1 MNQRNQFNQFNSVIK
16 MNRLRD
22 GRILLRFFMSLLGL
36 CVIGIAH
43 ARQPDGIVKGAP
55 TTSTPSVG
63 LRSDCNQGKSR
74 YDMQLNNVRATLLS
88 SGDVWWDLSNPGY
101 VVPKVQPGTGAK
113 AVSSI
118 YAGAVWLGGKD
129 PSGNLKVACQTYR
142 SGSPPPTDFWPGPL
156 NENGQTSKA
165 VCDNWDQHFVV
176 LRKDIDSCI
185 LLFRAA
191 KVKDPNNPIVDPSLI
206 PESVKGWPANGN
218 PYFFEIHRF
227 TLPRTKAGLG
237 KFHDEDGDL
246 NYDPTKGDYP
256 TIDIKGCNIDVFPDE
271 MVFWVYN
278 DNGNVHTNSLRSIP
292 IQMEVQVQ
300 AFSYQTNDEL
310 NDMTFQRY
318 KLINR
323 AKTDIDS
330 MYFAMWVDPD
340 LGCYTDDYIGCDT
353 TRSLMYVYNQD
364 ASDGT
369 TGCDCA
375 GTNTYCDKIPLL
387 GVDYFRG
394 PNDENGKELGMS
406 SFTYYLNSSQ
416 CNPLPGTTDPNT
428 ANEYYNYLTGNW
440 RDGTPFTFGGSAY
453 NPNATTKRLK
463 YAFVDAPN
471 NPAGWSMAT
480 ANLPCGDRRTI
491 QASGP
496 LKLKPGAV
504 NELIIGVPWVADV
517 DHPAPSIRKLQEA
530 DDIAQA
536 LFDACFKIF
545 DGPDAP
551 DMTYVELDRE
561 IIAVLTNAPYPQSN
575 NAGELYK
582 EAGLRIPRIG
592 NTDTNYL
599 FQGYKVYQL
608 HDGDVGVADLEDPS
622 KARLITNGQVDIQD
636 DVTKIFNWTQQS
648 DPVFSGR
655 TINTPVL
662 KVDSEN
668 KGVRHTFSIKED
680 KFATGDDK
688 RLVNHKKYYFLA
700 IAYAHNNYQK
710 FDGLAN
716 VGQRDPYVVG
726 RRNIGD
732 KTRGNKAYQVIPRPI
747 VNVNLNSKYG
757 EGAIVSRLDGV
768 GSGGNFLD
776 ISDQTI
782 EEILAKGA
790 PTDGI
795 ITYKPGG
802 SPIDIKVVNPLE
814 VVDGTYTLQIKDKD
828 LTDNI
833 VEDTARWQLTRE
845 GETAVIAS
853 ERTIAKLNEQI
864 VAKYGFSVSVRQV
877 AETGAN
883 PTSDKTN
890 GAIGS
895 TTTYK
900 NPGTNWLTGVPD
912 DLPFV
917 PGLPMFNYIKNTELE
932 PDFLLDPNSG
942 LAKMANYTFVPY
954 SLCDYRLSQAD
965 NMALITPAWQRAS
978 NSSVRI
984 NGLSRLNN
992 VDIVF
997 TSDKSK
1003 WSRCVVIETAS
1014 PYYYDGSTTT
1024 GFPTGVNLPTV
1035 GNVKNFDLRG
1045 SPSVGK
1051 DADASDPNKA
1061 VGQVLPDEQAANIT
1075 KGMGW
1080 FPGYAIDVET
1090 GQRLNIF
1097 FGENSV
1103 FDPAIGTYT
1112 SGSQGVNRDM
1122 IFNPS
1127 DQAFLNVS
1135 AAPPA
1140 PSTFAYNAF
1149 MGGQHMIYV
1158 TNTPYDN
1165 CLELRDRLAA
1175 GGSDFRKITAL
1186 TKVTWAGMVFT
1197 TPGQKMLSYKDG
1209 LVPNDVTVKLRVSNP
1224 FTPFKG
1230 KGTNSNHP
1238 AYQFK
1243 LENKA
1248 TKELANT
1255 AQVDSSLNMIN
1266 VVPNPY
1272 YGYSAYEIN
1281 ELSTTVKITNLPP
1294 KAVVTIHTLD
1304 GKFIQQ
1310 FKRDERAT
1318 IKDATQNLGTR
1329 FGQFAPDIEWDM
1341 KNSKGIPV
1349 ASGVYLIHISAEGL
1363 GERTLKF
1370 FAINRQFDPS
1380 KL

>member
-1 MNQRNQFNQFNSVIK
+1 MKKIIP
-16 MNRLRD
+16 LRF
-22 GRILLRFFMSLLGL
+22 GRIFLRSFMSLLA
-36 CVIGIAH
+36 IGVMGVAH
-43 ARQPDGIVKGAP
+43 ARYPGDLKKGAQ
-55 TTSTPSVG
+55 SDPSVVSS
-63 LRSDCNQGKSR
+63 RSDCNPGKSR

-88 SGDVWWDLSNPGY
+88 SGDVWWDLDNPGY

-118 YAGAVWLGGKD
+118 FAGAVWLGGKD

-142 SGSPPPTDFWPGPL
+142 TGNPPKTDFWPGPL

-165 VCDNWDQHFVV
+165 VCDNWDKHFSVF
-176 LRKDIDSCI
+176 RTDIDSCVR
-185 LLFRAA
+185 LFRAA
-191 KVKDPNNPIVDPSLI
+191 KAKDPNNPIVDPSLI

-218 PYFFEIHRF
+218 PYFFEVHRF

-237 KFHDEDGDL
+237 KFHDEDQDL
-246 NYDPTKGDYP
+246 SYDPTKGDYP
-256 TIDIKGCNIDVFPDE
+256 TIDIKGCDIDVYPDE

-300 AFSYQTNDEL
+300 AFNYQTNDEL

-340 LGCYTDDYIGCDT
+340 LGCYQDDFIGCDT

-364 ASDGT
+364 AQDGI

-406 SFTYYLNSSQ
+406 SFTYYLNGGT
-416 CNPLPGTTDPNT
+416 CNPLPATTDPST
-428 ANEYYNYLTGNW
+428 ATEYYNYLTGFW
-440 RDGTPFTFGGSAY
+440 RDGTPYTFGASGY
-453 NPNATTKRLK
+453 NPNSTTKRLK

-517 DHPAPSIRKLQEA
+517 DHPSPDIRKLQEA

-536 LFDACFKIF
+536 LFNACFKIF

-551 DMTYVELDRE
+551 DMCFVELDRE
-561 IIAVLTNAPYPQSN
+561 IIAVLTNAPFPQSN
-575 NAGELYK
+575 NGGEQYK
-582 EAGLRIPRIG
+582 EPGLRIPRVG

-599 FQGYKVYQL
+599 FQGYKLYQL
-608 HDGDVGVADLEDPS
+608 QNGDVGVADLENPD
-622 KARLITNGQVDIQD
+622 KARLVSQVDIQD
-636 DVTKIFNWTQQS
+636 NVSKIFNWTQQE
-648 DPVFSGR
+648 DPNFPGR
-655 TINTPVL
+655 VINAPVL
-662 KVDSEN
+662 KVDGAN
-668 KGVRHTFSIKED
+668 TGIRHTFSIKED

-688 RLVNHKKYYFLA
+688 KLVNHKKYYFLA
-700 IAYAHNNYQK
+700 IAYAYNNYAK
-710 FDGLAN
+710 FDGLGN
-716 VGQRDPYVVG
+716 FGQRDPYVVG

-732 KTRGNKAYQVIPRPI
+732 KNRGNKAYVVLPRPI
-747 VNVNLNSKYG
+747 ADVKLGSSYG
-757 EGAIVSRLDGV
+757 EGAIVTRLDGV

-776 ISDQTI
+776 ISDATI
-782 EEILAKGA
+782 ADILAKGTA
-790 PTDGI
+790 TDGA
-795 ITYKPGG
+795 ITYKPGR
-802 SPIDIKVVNPLE
+802 SPIDIKVVSPLE
-814 VVDGTYTLQIKDKD
+814 IVDGTYTLQIKDKN
-828 LTDNI
+828 LTDN
-833 VEDTARWQLTRE
+833 VVDDTARWELRRE
-845 GETAVIAS
+845 GETTVVLS
-853 ERTIAKLNEQI
+853 ERTIEKLNEQI
-864 VAKYGFSVSVRQV
+864 VAKYGFSVSLRQ
-877 AETGAN
+877 ASEPGSAA
-883 PTSDKTN
+883 TSDKTN
-890 GAIGS
+890 GAVGS
-895 TTTYK
+895 EFIYK
-900 NPGTNWLTGVPD
+900 KAGTPWLAGIPD
-912 DLPFV
+912 DLPLF
-917 PGLPMFNYIKNTELE
+917 PGLPIFNYIKTEPLE
-932 PDFLLDPNSG
+932 ADFLLDPKNA
-942 LAKMANYTFVPY
+942 LAKIANYNFVPY
-954 SLCDYRLSQAD
+954 ALCDYRSDLPENQPF
-965 NMALITPAWQRAS
+965 ITPAWQRPN
-978 NSSVRI
+978 NSTARS
-984 NGLSRLNN
+984 NGLARLNN

-997 TSDKSK
+997 TSDKTK
-1003 WSRCVVIETAS
+1003 WSRCIVVETAG
-1014 PYYYDGSTTT
+1014 PYYYDAS
-1024 GFPTGVNLPTV
+1024 FRTGVNLPTV

-1051 DADASDPNKA
+1051 DADAADPNKP
-1061 VGQVLPDEQAANIT
+1061 VGQVLADEQAAGIT

-1097 FGENSV
+1097 FGENST
-1103 FDPAIGTYT
+1103 FDPSIGEYNST
-1112 SGSQGVNRDM
+1112 SKGVNRDM
-1122 IFNPS
+1122 VFNPS
-1127 DQAFLNVS
+1127 DQAYLNVAS
-1135 AAPPA
+1135 ATPSPA
-1140 PSTFAYNAF
+1140 TFAYNAF
-1149 MGGQHMIYV
+1149 MGGQHMVYV

-1165 CLELRDRLAA
+1165 CASIRDGLN
-1175 GGSDFRKITAL
+1175 GGSEFRKISPLA
-1186 TKVTWAGMVFT
+1186 KITWAGMLLS
-1197 TPGQKMLSYKDG
+1197 TPGQKLLSYKDG
-1209 LVPNDVTVKLRVSNP
+1209 LVPNDLTVKLRVNNP
-1224 FTPFKG
+1224 YSVMKG

-1243 LENKA
+1243 LEGKA
-1248 TKELANT
+1248 PAALANT
-1255 AQVDSSLNMIN
+1255 TQIDSSLNMIN

-1294 KAVVTIHTLD
+1294 KSVITIYTLD

-1318 IKDATQNLGTR
+1318 LNDLSRNAGVFYK
-1329 FGQFAPDIEWDM
+1329 QFAPDVEWDM
-1341 KNSKGIPV
+1341 KNNKGIPV
-1349 ASGVYLIHISAEGL
+1349 ASGVYLIHIAAEGL

-1380 KL
+1380 RL

>member
-1 MNQRNQFNQFNSVIK
+1 MKN
-16 MNRLRD
+16 NRLRF
-22 GRILLRFFMSLLGL
+22 GRSVLRLFMSLLAIG
-36 CVIGIAH
+36 VIGIAH
-43 ARQPDGIVKGAP
+43 ARYPGELVKGASGNAP
-55 TTSTPSVG
+55 VVST
-63 LRSDCNQGKSR
+63 RSDCNPGKSR

-88 SGDVWWDLSNPGY
+88 SGDVWWDLTNPGY

-113 AVSSI
+113 AVSAI
-118 YAGAVWLGGKD
+118 FAGAVWIGGKD
-129 PSGNLKVACQTYR
+129 PQGNLKVACQTYR
-142 SGSPPPTDFWPGPL
+142 NGNPPSTDFWPGPL

-165 VCDNWDQHFVV
+165 VCDNWDKHFSVF
-176 LRKDIDSCI
+176 RKDIDSCI
-185 LLFRAA
+185 VLFRAA
-191 KVKDPNNPIVDPSLI
+191 KLKDPNNAVVDPGLI
-206 PESVKGWPANGN
+206 PDAIKGWPANGN
-218 PYFFEIHRF
+218 PYFFEINRF

-256 TIDIKGCNIDVFPDE
+256 TIDIKGCNIDVYPDE

-300 AFSYQTNDEL
+300 AFNYQTNDEL

-340 LGCYTDDYIGCDT
+340 LGCYTDDFVGCDT
-353 TRSLMYVYNQD
+353 SRSLMYVYNQD
-364 ASDGT
+364 GQDGT

-406 SFTYYLNSSQ
+406 SFTYYLNLSQ

-440 RDGTPFTFGGSAY
+440 RDGTPYTFGGSGY

-471 NPAGWSMAT
+471 NPAGWSMQT

-504 NELIIGVPWVADV
+504 NELIVGVPWVADV
-517 DHPAPSIRKLQEA
+517 DHPAPDIRRLQEA

-536 LFDACFKIF
+536 LFNACFKIF

-551 DMTYVELDRE
+551 DMTFVELDRE
-561 IIAVLTNAPYPQSN
+561 IIAVLTNAPSPQSN
-575 NAGELYK
+575 NAGEQYK
-582 EAGLRIPRIG
+582 EAGLRIPRQG
-592 NTDTNYL
+592 VTDTNYL

-608 HDGDVGVADLEDPS
+608 HDGDVGVADLDNPA
-622 KARLITNGQVDIQD
+622 KARLITNGQVDVQD
-636 DVTKIFNWTQQS
+636 DVAKIFNWAQQP
-648 DPVFSGR
+648 DPIFPGR
-655 TINTPVL
+655 IINTPIL
-662 KVDSEN
+662 KVDSDN

-688 RLVNHKKYYFLA
+688 KLVNHKKYYFLT
-700 IAYAHNNYQK
+700 IAYAYNNYQK
-710 FDGLAN
+710 FDGLAS

-732 KTRGNKAYQVIPRPI
+732 KTRGNKAYEVIPRPI
-747 VNVNLNSKYG
+747 VDVRLGAKYG
-757 EGAIVSRLDGV
+757 EGAIVTRLDGV

-776 ISDQTI
+776 LSDSTVSA
-782 EEILAKGA
+782 ILTS
-790 PTDGI
+790 PTGTTADGSI
-795 ITYKPGG
+795 VYKSGR
-802 SPIDIKVVNPLE
+802 SPIDIKIVNPLE

-828 LTDNI
+828 LADNT
-833 VEDTARWQLTRE
+833 VDDTARWELRRE
-845 GETAVIAS
+845 GETGVVTS
-853 ERTIAKLNEQI
+853 ERSIAKLNEQI
-864 VAKYGFSVSVRQV
+864 VAKYGFSVSIRQ
-877 AETGAN
+877 ATEPGSAATI
-883 PTSDKTN
+883 DKTN
-890 GAIGS
+890 GAVGS
-895 TTTYK
+895 ETVYK
-900 NPGTNWLTGVPD
+900 NAGLNWLTGVPD

-917 PGLPMFNYIKNTELE
+917 PGLPIFNYIKNSTLE

-942 LAKMANYTFVPY
+942 LTKISNYAFVPY
-954 SLCDYRLSQAD
+954 SLCDYRKDLPENQPF
-965 NMALITPAWQRAS
+965 ITPAWQATNNSNARA
-978 NSSVRI
+978 
-984 NGLSRLNN
+984 NGLARLNN

-1003 WSRCVVIETAS
+1003 WSRCVVIETAG
-1014 PYYYDGSTTT
+1014 PYYYDAA
-1024 GFPTGVNLPTV
+1024 FRTGVNLPTV
-1035 GNVKNFDLRG
+1035 GGAKNFELRG
-1045 SPSVGK
+1045 APSVGK
-1051 DADASDPNKA
+1051 DADAADPNKPI
-1061 VGQVLPDEQAANIT
+1061 GQVLAAEQAAGVT
-1075 KGMGW
+1075 RGMGW

-1103 FDPAIGTYT
+1103 FDPTIGEYT
-1112 SGSQGVNRDM
+1112 ANSKGVNRDM
-1122 IFNPS
+1122 LFNPS
-1127 DQAFLNVS
+1127 DQAFLNVAS
-1135 AAPPA
+1135 AAPS

-1165 CLELRDRLAA
+1165 CTELRDRLKP
-1175 GGSDFRKITAL
+1175 GVSDFLKISAIA
-1186 TKVTWAGMVFT
+1186 KIAWAGMVFT
-1197 TPGQKMLSYKDG
+1197 TPGQKLLSYKDG
-1209 LVPNDVTVKLRVSNP
+1209 LIPNDVTVKLRVNNP
-1224 FTPFKG
+1224 FNPAKG
-1230 KGTNSNHP
+1230 KGTNGTHP

-1248 TKELANT
+1248 TKVLENT

-1266 VVPNPY
+1266 VAPNPY

-1294 KAVVTIHTLD
+1294 KSVVTIYTLD

-1318 IKDATQNLGTR
+1318 ENNLNQNAGTKYK
-1329 FGQFAPDIEWDM
+1329 QFAPDLEWDM

-1349 ASGVYLIHISAEGL
+1349 ASGVYLINIKAEGL

-1380 KL
+1380 RL